1 MKTKALIT
9 ILILVL
15 GSIFTIQAQEV
26 VRFSSNTVETE
37 RTSIVGYLGGSS
49 HTAMFSETITIK
61 FGLRIDGTTLPIPLT
76 YANLPVPDYRE
87 AYMPYTYTA
96 YGQTV
101 YKTVTIPAG
110 QYNYFSFSFNTP
122 TWPSGY
128 VNARLWI
135 EEIVSGNAVIGY
147 PSMISI
153 IHQK

>member
-1 MKTKALIT
+1 MKTKTLIT

-61 FGLRIDGTTLPIPLT
+61 FGLRIDGTTLPIPNTNVQL
-76 YANLPVPDYRE
+76 YIPNYRE
-87 AYMPYTYTA
+87 GFIPYTYTS

-110 QYNYFSFSFNTP
+110 QYNHFIFTFSTP
-122 TWPSGY
+122 SWASGY
-128 VNARLWI
+128 ANARFWI
-135 EEIVSGNAVIGY
+135 EEIVSGNAVIGS

>member
-15 GSIFTIQAQEV
+15 GSIFSIKAQEV
-26 VRFSSNTVETE
+26 VRFTRCNTVETE
-37 RTSIVGYLGGSS
+37 YTNISGYIGGNQ
-49 HTAMFSETITIK
+49 HEAMLSTPITIK
-61 FGLRIDGTTLPIPLT
+61 FGLKVDGNT
-76 YANLPVPDYRE
+76 LPVPATYVHLYGTSD
-87 AYMPYTYTA
+87 AYFPYTYTS

-128 VNARLWI
+128 INAKFWI
-135 EEIVSGNAVIGY
+135 EEIVSGNAVIGT
-147 PSMISI
+147 PSTLNI
-153 IHQK
+153 IYQK